1 VLPET
6 EAEHGLSGIRA
17 AAFQAFFALPGPGAN
32 RAGPVYIHP
41 RVWYYTFYIKTHFLR
56 GSNFMLRR
64 ILPVFLAA
72 ILLLAAG
79 CGKPAGQAGQIRI
92 GGLTGPTSMGMV
104 KVMESAK
111 DGDDY
116 VFTIAGSADELTL
129 KLIQGDLDLAAIP
142 ANLASVL
149 YNNTEGEIVLLAVN
163 TLGVLYIVEKGDTVN
178 SFSDLRGKTIYATGK
193 GSVPEYVLKYLLTG
207 NGIDPENDVSIR
219 WKSEPA
225 EVVALMGEEGSG
237 IAMLPQPYV
246 TVAKGQ
252 LEGLRVCADLTEE
265 WEKLDNGSVLIT
277 GVLAAR
283 KEFVDKHPDELE
295 KFLREYSQSVEFVNS
310 EVAQAARL
318 IEEFGIFKAAV
329 AEKAIPECNITYM
342 AGEKMKSAVQG
353 YLKVL
358 FDQNPKAV
366 GGSLP
371 GNDFYYE
378 E

>member
-1 VLPET
+1 
-6 EAEHGLSGIRA
+6 
-17 AAFQAFFALPGPGAN
+17 
-32 RAGPVYIHP
+32 
-41 RVWYYTFYIKTHFLR
+41 
-56 GSNFMLRR
+56 
-64 ILPVFLAA
+64 
-72 ILLLAAG
+72 
-79 CGKPAGQAGQIRI
+79 
-92 GGLTGPTSMGMV
+92 
-104 KVMESAK
+104 
-111 DGDDY
+111 
-116 VFTIAGSADELTL
+116 
-129 KLIQGDLDLAAIP
+129 
-142 ANLASVL
+142 
-149 YNNTEGEIVLLAVN
+149 VLLAVN